1 MLSSGD
7 SQEVVLV
14 NGRYECGGMR
24 VEGCRKEDGGWARS
38 RGFYSRDSTKKR
50 ECLKTRS
57 AQ

>member
-24 VEGCRKEDGGWARS
+24 VEGCRKEDGGLGSKS
-38 RGFYSRDSTKKR
+38 RF
-50 ECLKTRS
+50 L
-57 AQ
+57 